1 MLRVWVLCA
10 ALLPSYTAAA
20 AEVKLIQTTGRIDIQ
35 IAGRPFTAFF
45 TGPDAPKPYLHPLRS
60 ASGKIV
66 TRSFPMEKLPG
77 ESTSDQHHR
86 GVWLGYKL
94 INGFNFWENEFS
106 YHDPKAGKVVTR
118 SIGNLQ
124 SGPDSGSFRGTFRWL
139 SPSGDPILEETRTMV
154 FRGDATSRTID
165 IAIALK
171 ALTAATFGDAKDGAF
186 CVRLAEPLIEKNG
199 GAIVNSAGGRAMAQ
213 TWGKPASWIDYSGT
227 LDGEAVGVALFEHPS
242 SFHHP
247 SRWHVRDYG
256 LLAINPFGAAAF
268 DKQLPD
274 AAFTLP
280 ESQSLH
286 LQYRI
291 VIHPALAPAQIEALY
306 RQFAALQPM
315 P

>member
-1 MLRVWVLCA
+1 MLRLLVLCA
-10 ALLPSYTAAA
+10 ALLPAHAARA
-20 AEVKLIQTTGRIDIQ
+20 AEVKVAQTGDRIEIQ

-86 GVWLGYKL
+86 GVWLGFKL
-94 INGFNFWENEFS
+94 VNGFNFWENEFS
-106 YHDPKAGKVVTR
+106 YHDPKAGKVVTQ
-118 SIGNLQ
+118 SIGEIH
-124 SGPDSGSFRGTFRWL
+124 SGADSGSVHATFRWL
-139 SPSGDPILEETRTMV
+139 SPSGQPILEETRTMV
-154 FRGDATSRTID
+154 FR
-165 IAIALK
+165 
-171 ALTAATFGDAKDGAF
+171 GDAKDGAF

-199 GAIVNSAGGRAMAQ
+199 GVIVNSAGGRKMAQ
-213 TWGKPASWIDYSGT
+213 TWGQPASWVDYSGT
-227 LDGEAVGVALFEHPS
+227 VEGEKLGVALFEHPS

-256 LLAINPFGAAAF
+256 LLAVNPFGAQAF

-274 AAFTLP
+274 ATFTLP
-280 ESQSLH
+280 EGQSIH
-286 LQYRI
+286 LRYRI
-291 VIHPALAPAQIEALY
+291 VIHPAMEPAQIENLY
-306 RQFAALQPM
+306 RQFAEFDPH